1 VRDDNGDVVITG
13 DDVITGDE
21 PSPDA
26 LLALAE
32 SVARDAGALVRSRR
46 PPDAPDAGISVT
58 ATKTSPT
65 DVVTAMDSA
74 SEELIRSRLLAARPY
89 DGFLGEEAAATA
101 GRSSVTWVVDP
112 IDGTVNYVY
121 DIPQYAVSIAA
132 EVDGRVVAG
141 VVHNPVSGET
151 WTATLGG
158 GARLDGRPI
167 EVSRATRLEAAL
179 VGTGF
184 GYRAE
189 RRRVQARLAAELLP
203 VVRDIRRMGAA
214 SLDLCA
220 VATGR
225 LDAYYEQGLAPW
237 DLAAGGL
244 VATEAGAVVAGANG
258 AAAGPD
264 LVIAAPPAL
273 FDALHAQVAR
283 LATE

>member
-1 VRDDNGDVVITG
+1 VTASGPPTAAD
-13 DDVITGDE
+13 
-21 PSPDA
+21 

-32 SVARDAGALVRSRR
+32 SVARAAGALVRSRR
-46 PPDAPDAGISVT
+46 PPDAPDAGIAVT
-58 ATKTSPT
+58 ATKSSPT

-74 SEELIRSRLLAARPY
+74 SEAFIRQRLLAARPY
-89 DGFLGEEAAATA
+89 DGILGEEAAPTTA
-101 GRSSVTWVVDP
+101 RSPVTWVVDP
-112 IDGTVNYVY
+112 IDGTVNYLY

-132 EVDGRVVAG
+132 EVDGSVVAG
-141 VVHNPVSGET
+141 VVHNPVSDET

-158 GARLDGRPI
+158 GARRNGQPI
-167 EVSRATRLEAAL
+167 EVSRVTTLDAAL

-189 RRRVQARLAAELLP
+189 RRMVQARIAADLLP

-220 VATGR
+220 VANGR

-244 VATEAGAVVAGANG
+244 VAREAGALVAGAHG
-258 AAAGPD
+258 APAGPD

-273 FDALHAQVAR
+273 FEALHERVAR
-283 LATE
+283 LAVE

>member
-1 VRDDNGDVVITG
+1 MT
-13 DDVITGDE
+13 
-21 PSPDA
+21 SAPDPA
-26 LLALAE
+26 DLLALAE
-32 SVARDAGALVRSRR
+32 SVAREAGVLIRTRR
-46 PPDAPDAGISVT
+46 PPGAAVAGIAVT
-58 ATKTSPT
+58 ATKSSPT

-74 SEELIRSRLLAARPY
+74 SEALIRARLLAARPD
-89 DGFLGEEAAATA
+89 DGVLGEEGEATT
-101 GRSSVTWVVDP
+101 GNSPVTWVVDP
-112 IDGTVNYVY
+112 IDGTVNYLY

-132 EVDGRVVAG
+132 DVDGQVVAG

-151 WTATLGG
+151 WTALRGG
-158 GARLDGRPI
+158 GAWRNGAPIRVSAVARLD
-167 EVSRATRLEAAL
+167 AAL

-189 RRRVQARLAAELLP
+189 RRRVQARIAAELLP

-244 VATEAGAVVAGANG
+244 VVHEAGGRIAGAYG
-258 AAAGPD
+258 APAGPD
-264 LVIAAPPAL
+264 LVIAAPLAL
-273 FDALHAQVAR
+273 FDALHDRVAR